1 MSTMTDSFREMGQ
14 VKLAALGVTAV
25 LLIGFFVFLSLRIS
39 SPVLSPLYTG
49 LSMEDSSKIV
59 QELEKKNIPYE
70 LGVNG
75 TQVMVPSEQVMRL
88 RLEMAQL
95 GVPESGKGVGYEVF
109 DSSEPLGTSNFVLNL
124 NKVRAL
130 EGELARTIN
139 TLAGVESSRVHLVI
153 PKRDLF
159 KKDEREPTASVALK
173 TKGASKLEPSEIA
186 AIRNLVATAVPGLKP
201 TRITIV
207 DNKGNLLAR
216 GSEDENDPQALA
228 STAQEFRTGFENKMK
243 GTIERLL
250 EQSLGYGKI
259 KAEVSAEIDFDRI
272 VTNSEKFDPEGQ
284 VARSVQGIQEN
295 ETSNDSDVK
304 DNVSVGQNL
313 PDAKGNQGGTK
324 SQSNRSRTDETTN
337 YEISKVVQNQV
348 KETGTVKKLSVAVL
362 VDGVYSPD
370 ANGDLAYKPR
380 SAEELAN
387 IKKLVESSVGFDS
400 ARGDKVE
407 VINMQFANA
416 EQEAIDDSP
425 FAWLQEDLDSIIQTL
440 VLGGITVLVI
450 LLIIRPLVTRAIA
463 SSQEAQDEDEYEQS
477 LLSGPNIVGELPDFS
492 SSAEE
497 DEDELISISRI
508 KGGIKSSTFRK
519 INDMIASH
527 PDESLQVMRRWAFTQ
542 DE

>member
-14 VKLAALGVTAV
+14 VKLAALGLTAV

-39 SPVLSPLYTG
+39 SPVMSPLYTG

-59 QELEKKNIPYE
+59 EELEKKNIPYE
-70 LGVNG
+70 LGLNG

-88 RLEMAQL
+88 RLDMAQQ
-95 GVPESGKGVGYEVF
+95 GIPESGKGVGYEVF
-109 DSSEPLGTSNFVLNL
+109 DNAEPLGTSNFVLNL

-130 EGELARTIN
+130 EGELARTIG
-139 TLAGVESSRVHLVI
+139 TIAGVESARVHLVI

-159 KKDEREPTASVALK
+159 KKDERDPTASVALK
-173 TKGASKLEPSEIA
+173 TRGASKLEAGEIA

-216 GSEDENDPQALA
+216 GVEDENDPQALA
-228 STAQEFRTGFENKMK
+228 ATSQEFRSAFESKMK

-284 VARSVQGIQEN
+284 VARSVQGIEETEN
-295 ETSNDSDVK
+295 SNDSDVK
-304 DNVSVGQNL
+304 DNVSAGQNL

-324 SQSNRSRTDETTN
+324 SQSNRTRTDETTN
-337 YEISKVVQNQV
+337 YEISKTVQNQV

-362 VDGVYSPD
+362 VDGVYGPD
-370 ANGDLAYKPR
+370 SNGDIVYKPR
-380 SAEELAN
+380 GADELAN

-407 VINMQFANA
+407 VINMQFAGV
-416 EQEAIDDSP
+416 EQEAIIDSP
-425 FAWLQEDLDSIIQTL
+425 FAWLKDDLQSIIQTL
-440 VLGGITVLVI
+440 VLGGITILVI
-450 LLIIRPLVTRAIA
+450 LLIVRPLVTRAIA
-463 SSQEAQDEDEYEQS
+463 SSQAAQEEDEYEQS
-477 LLSGPNIVGELPDFS
+477 LLSGPNIMGELPDFS
-492 SSAEE
+492 GGGE
-497 DEDELISISRI
+497 DEEDELISISRV
-508 KGGIKSSTFRK
+508 KGSIKSSTFRK
-519 INDMIASH
+519 INDMIGGH
-527 PDESLQVMRRWAFTQ
+527 PNEALSVMRRWAFEPQ
-542 DE
+542 D

>member
-14 VKLAALGVTAV
+14 VKLAALGLTAV

-39 SPVLSPLYTG
+39 SPVMSPLYTG
-49 LSMEDSSKIV
+49 LSMDDSSKIV

-109 DSSEPLGTSNFVLNL
+109 DSTEPLGTSNFVLNL

-173 TKGASKLEPSEIA
+173 TRGASKLEASEIA

-284 VARSVQGIQEN
+284 VARSIQGIQETEN
-295 ETSNDSDVK
+295 SNDSDVK

-362 VDGVYSPD
+362 VDGIYSPD
-370 ANGDLAYKPR
+370 ANGDPAYKPR

-387 IKKLVESSVGFDS
+387 IKKLVESSIGFDS

-416 EQEAIDDSP
+416 EQEAMEDSP
-425 FAWLQEDLDSIIQTL
+425 FAWLQNDLDSIIQTL

-450 LLIIRPLVTRAIA
+450 LLIVRPLVTRAIA

-477 LLSGPNIVGELPDFS
+477 LLSGPNIMGELPDFS
-492 SSAEE
+492 TGGEE

-519 INDMIASH
+519 INDMISAH

>member
-14 VKLAALGVTAV
+14 VKLAALGLTAV

-39 SPVLSPLYTG
+39 SPVMSPLYTG

-59 QELEKKNIPYE
+59 EELEKKNIPYE

-75 TQVMVPSEQVMRL
+75 TQVLVPSDQVMRL
-88 RLEMAQL
+88 RLDMAQQ
-95 GVPESGKGVGYEVF
+95 GIPESGKGIGYEVF
-109 DSSEPLGTSNFVLNL
+109 DNAEPLGTSNFVLNL

-130 EGELARTIN
+130 EGELARTIQ
-139 TLAGVESSRVHLVI
+139 TIAGVESARVHLVI

-159 KKDEREPTASVALK
+159 KKEERDPTASVALK
-173 TKGASKLEPSEIA
+173 TRGASKIEPSEIA

-216 GSEDENDPQALA
+216 GVDDENDPQALA
-228 STAQEFRTGFENKMK
+228 ATSQEFRTAYENKMK

-284 VARSVQGIQEN
+284 VARSVQGIE
-295 ETSNDSDVK
+295 EKESSNDSDVK

-313 PDAKGNQGGTK
+313 PDAKDNQGGTK
-324 SQSNRSRTDETTN
+324 SQSQRSRTDETTN
-337 YEISKVVQNQV
+337 YEISKTVQNQV

-362 VDGVYSPD
+362 VDGIYA
-370 ANGDLAYKPR
+370 ANDSGEMEYKPR

-407 VINMQFANA
+407 VINMQFANSDQGIT
-416 EQEAIDDSP
+416 EDSP
-425 FAWLQEDLDSIIQTL
+425 FAWLQNDLDSIIQTL

-450 LLIIRPLVTRAIA
+450 LLVIRPLVTRAIA
-463 SSQEAQDEDEYEQS
+463 SSQEAQDESEYEQA
-477 LLSGPNIVGELPDFS
+477 LLNGTGIMGELPDFS
-492 SSAEE
+492 GGEEE
-497 DEDELISISRI
+497 DDELISISRV
-508 KGGIKSSTFRK
+508 KGSIKSSTFRK
-519 INDMIASH
+519 INDMISGH
-527 PDESLQVMRRWAFTQ
+527 PDEALQVMRRWAFNP
-542 DE
+542 DD